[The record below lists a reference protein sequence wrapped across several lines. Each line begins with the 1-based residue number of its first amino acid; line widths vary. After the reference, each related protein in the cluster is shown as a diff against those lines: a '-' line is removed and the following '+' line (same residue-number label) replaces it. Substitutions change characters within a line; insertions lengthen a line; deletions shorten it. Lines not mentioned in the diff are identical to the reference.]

1 MNLVCWACREV
12 GHMEDVC
19 PKIFKDKQLQKQATP
34 CECKQDVE
42 ADNSECVPR
51 TTDISGANKAKR
63 KKTVTQVTGEVTEP
77 LEPALSGHASE
88 RRRDEQQPIG
98 PGAIVPG
105 MTTRLEMTKATATT
119 IGREPSESKKT
130 RTDWKLCYE
139 MSQKDVQNFI
149 TELGVSRQEAS
160 ALKAEL
166 ELSRHEISESDEKL
180 HQAEKVEK
188 QLIQEKL
195 EMQEALQNTESAA
208 IQVTQ
213 TAELQKMEAL
223 MQTQSKHQKEVK
235 TLREVWHDQ
244 VEELQKQMAEREIQC
259 AKREEVSVRQVVCLT
274 LRYKSEMADIY
285 KQLDH
290 TANEGARLQLEL
302 DKTRKEHLQL
312 QVKNRE
318 NETELNLALKQMTDM
333 GEAAKVVQS
342 GYQSY
347 LLTKQAV
354 RSYTCIFN
362 AVAILRFAIKM
373 KLEKEIPRLKETRS
387 QKETRESKLNVLTDD
402 KEEGERIDFDCAA
415 VIPETDRHPPENI
428 LPDLEF
434 KNPDPQFHLRCPED
448 YQTSGHTQDNTED
461 VLAKWVAV
469 PENTNLLTD
478 PDDMVNM
485 DYVCTEATRSPKPK
499 GLVMATKGKS
509 KIEKKKQRRL
519 TWRLNS
525 SISHQSGPHCGAKEN
540 LVQGSHQK
548 LKKQSSHLQVAAG
561 YEIKSKD
568 AIDWK
573 SKKKK
578 KKKNVWGN

>member
-1 MNLVCWACREV
+1 
-12 GHMEDVC
+12 
-19 PKIFKDKQLQKQATP
+19 
-34 CECKQDVE
+34 
-42 ADNSECVPR
+42 
-51 TTDISGANKAKR
+51 
-63 KKTVTQVTGEVTEP
+63 
-77 LEPALSGHASE
+77 
-88 RRRDEQQPIG
+88 
-98 PGAIVPG
+98 
-105 MTTRLEMTKATATT
+105 
-119 IGREPSESKKT
+119 
-130 RTDWKLCYE
+130 
-139 MSQKDVQNFI
+139 
-149 TELGVSRQEAS
+149 
-160 ALKAEL
+160 
-166 ELSRHEISESDEKL
+166 
-180 HQAEKVEK
+180 
-188 QLIQEKL
+188 
-195 EMQEALQNTESAA
+195 MQEALQNTESAA
-208 IQVTQ
+208 IQATQ

-223 MQTQSKHQKEVK
+223 MQTQSKHQIEVK

-259 AKREEVSVRQVVCLT
+259 AKREEISVRQVVCLT
-274 LRYKSEMADIY
+274 LHYESEMADIY
-285 KQLDH
+285 KQLDQ

-302 DKTRKEHLQL
+302 DKTQKEHLQL

-373 KLEKEIPRLKETRS
+373 KLEKEIPRLKETQS
-387 QKETRESKLNVLTDD
+387 QKETRERKLNALTDD

-428 LPDLEF
+428 LPDLGF

-448 YQTSGHTQDNTED
+448 YQTSGHTQDTTED

-478 PDDMVNM
+478 PDDVVNM

-519 TWRLNS
+519 TRRLNS

-540 LVQGSHQK
+540 PVQGSHQK
-548 LKKQSSHLQVAAG
+548 LKKQSSHLQVAAD

-578 KKKNVWGN
+578 KKMFGGTDRFIFFITRVDYVTDT